1 MEAKDIAQLL
11 TALAGL
17 FTITFTIVKYLSRR
31 DKQIVARDVF
41 QAVVESLSSEVEVKR
56 LGGAILLRRFFDPET
71 ELGRGH
77 MPYASEA
84 MNVIAAML
92 RDVEAGNFQK
102 LLADG
107 LRSAP
112 ALEHADLQRTN
123 LQKAY
128 LGKKG
133 DNIPNLNSADF
144 YRADLSGAS
153 LKGANVVKAVFY
165 QSRLHNTIFKNA
177 DLTEANF
184 FEADLLGANFE
195 GALLEKASFLGARNI
210 PSGLSVLI
218 GTDGKYVGKERFKA
232 PTAPAEPDNL
242 NVFLSRPGTLNTSQ
256 QEFVNHLLT
265 LLDNEGISAITV
277 ERDEY
282 PNFGAVAEVRRV
294 MSGCEGA
301 VILGFCQLE
310 VRRGFWRTGTDEA
323 MEIQGVVLPTAWNH
337 VEAGMAAMIGLP
349 ALYIVEKGV
358 GGGLLESRDVDDIV
372 NNIDIG
378 KPDFSRLQES
388 ITKWSRAVHEYR
400 H

>member
-1 MEAKDIAQLL
+1 MDAKDIAQLL

-17 FTITFTIVKYLSRR
+17 VTIMFTVFKYLSRR

-41 QAVVESLSSEVEVKR
+41 LAVIESLSSEVEVKR

-71 ELGRGH
+71 DLGHGDL
-77 MPYASEA
+77 PYAREA
-84 MNVIAAML
+84 MNVIAAIL
-92 RDVEAGNFQK
+92 RDLETGNFQK

-112 ALEHADLQRTN
+112 TLEHADLQGTN

-128 LGKKG
+128 LGKKKSK
-133 DNIPNLNSADF
+133 IPNLNYADF

-153 LKGANVVKAVFY
+153 LREASVVRADFY
-165 QSRLHNTIFKNA
+165 QSRLHNTIFRGA
-177 DLTEANF
+177 DLTAANF
-184 FEADLLGANFE
+184 FEADLLGANFK
-195 GALLEKASFLGARNI
+195 GAILERASFFGARNI
-210 PSGLSVLI
+210 PSGLSVHI
-218 GTDGKYVGKERFKA
+218 GTDGMYMGKEPFSPPPA
-232 PTAPAEPDNL
+232 PTERDNL
-242 NVFLSRPGTLNTSQ
+242 KVFLSRPGSLNTSQ
-256 QEFVNHLLT
+256 QEFVTHFLT
-265 LLDNEGISAITV
+265 LLDKERISAITV

-282 PNFGAVAEVRRV
+282 PNFGAVSEVRRV

-323 MEIQGVVLPTAWNH
+323 REIQGLALPTAWNH
-337 VEAGMAAMIGLP
+337 VEAGMAAMVGLP

-358 GGGLLESRDVDDIV
+358 GGGLLESRGVDDIV
-372 NNIDIG
+372 TNIDIG

-388 ITKWSRAVHEYR
+388 ITKWSRAVREYR